1 MQAAQ
6 ARING
11 TGAASSGPIDMKNHP
26 TQEDDM
32 GAIPLAESGF
42 ENEQPD
48 D

>member
-11 TGAASSGPIDMKNHP
+11 TGAASSGPVDMKKYP
-26 TQEDDM
+26 TSEDDM

-42 ENEQPD
+42 EDEQPD
-48 D
+48 E